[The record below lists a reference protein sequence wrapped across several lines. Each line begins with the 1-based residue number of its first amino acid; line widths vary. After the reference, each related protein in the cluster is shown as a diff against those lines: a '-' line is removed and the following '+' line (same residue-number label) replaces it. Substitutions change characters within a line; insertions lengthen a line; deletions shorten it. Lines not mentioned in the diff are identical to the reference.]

1 MASDDRLGDIEEK
14 YEGYKVY
21 DRDGEELGTVGGIFV
36 DETGREEYVGVK
48 MGFFELRSTLIP
60 IEVVSINERERTV
73 EVAESR
79 ERIEDAPTHDD
90 DEDITPDFE
99 SVIRR
104 YFSLETMEPP
114 TGRGSHGQH
123 TGSIGEPDP
132 DTTSSEDDTPRRDH
146 TEAARHAAPPSERE
160 PVGQEEYRDR
170 EDGRRAR
177 STRSTGRGDPGVGSA
192 GTSCEETGG
201 RPETQPGDPGYHE
214 TETEGRARGVELGA
228 KGAAGDMGEH
238 YGGRVGG
245 PDDKEFEDMQD
256 YQSATTGFSLEH
268 QGGSGEPVTGGP
280 RVEDTDWRGSSEDVD
295 SAGGVE
301 EAGRRYAGAPAGG
314 PDSREYGDLAS
325 MQDVDV
331 ERGGSTSYSSESTE
345 SHGGGETQE
354 TFERAPGEV
363 PGMRGEEGGRVKVR
377 RRIRRAEGN
386 KSTRE
391 ESEYRSD
398 W

>member
-48 MGFFELRSTLIP
+48 MGFFKLRSTLIP

-73 EVAESR
+73 EVAEPR

-90 DEDITPDFE
+90 DDEITLDFE

-104 YFSLETMEPP
+104 YFSLETMELP
-114 TGRGSHGQH
+114 TGRGSHDQH

-132 DTTSSEDDTPRRDH
+132 DTTSSEDDTLRRDH

-201 RPETQPGDPGYHE
+201 RPETQPCDPGYQE
-214 TETEGRARGVELGA
+214 TETEGRARGGEPGT
-228 KGAAGDMGEH
+228 KGVASDVGEH
-238 YGGRVGG
+238 FGGRGD

-256 YQSATTGFSLEH
+256 YPSATSGFPLER
-268 QGGSGEPVTGGP
+268 QGGFGEPVTGDL
-280 RVEDTDWRGSSEDVD
+280 RAEDMGRRGSSEDVG
-295 SAGGVE
+295 SSGGVE
-301 EAGRRYAGAPAGG
+301 EAERRYAGAPAGG
-314 PDSREYGDLAS
+314 SDSREYGDLAS

-331 ERGGSTSYSSESTE
+331 ERGGSTSYSAESTE

-354 TFERAPGEV
+354 TFERPPGEV
-363 PGMRGEEGGRVKVR
+363 PSMRGEEGGRVKVR
-377 RRIRRAEGN
+377 RRIRRAESN